1 MKKFIIAEI
10 CVIAALAGGFW
21 LGRVTSTDNSYAHYY
36 SNADKAWTEVQ
47 QLDNPPVVLDEPDKS
62 RLSKVR
68 AGYRA
73 VFDNYPDSL
82 WADDAIYQL
91 ASRITRTDEEAFALF
106 RRLINNYPD
115 SEWADDSMYA
125 IAFAS
130 YKIGEQLK
138 QTGTLESI
146 DAYYNRAITLFTEL
160 IRAYPASALV
170 SQARFNVAM
179 CHYGKGEFGVALAH
193 FEELGEAFRDNAL
206 LYQILYVTGEIYF
219 QQHLYEKARVEF
231 TNVVDS
237 GDAELAPL
245 ASFGVAQSYLAEG
258 EYEEAIGG
266 YQKVID
272 LYPDASVGQ
281 DAHFYIG
288 WAYEK
293 LGRYDEA
300 IAQLEAAIDR
310 YPRNEN
316 AANSQIY
323 IGQIA
328 YANKD
333 TAQAIE
339 AYQKVADNATYDYDN
354 RRQAQYWVGR
364 IYEDIGDVEQAS
376 DVYRKLLKDFP
387 EPYKEA
393 THPSNNINENYIQNL
408 LQSNRRSELPGVLDR

>member
-10 CVIAALAGGFW
+10 CVIIALVGGFW
-21 LGRVTSTDNSYAHYY
+21 LGRITSTDTSYAHYY
-36 SNADKAWTEVQ
+36 DNADKAWGLVQ
-47 QLDNPPVVLDEPDKS
+47 QLDNPPVTFDEPDEN
-62 RLSKVR
+62 RLRKVR
-68 AGYRA
+68 AAYRA

-125 IAFAS
+125 IAMAS
-130 YKIGEQLK
+130 YRIAEELK
-138 QTGTLESI
+138 KTGTLESI
-146 DAYYNRAITLFTEL
+146 DAYYDRALALFNQLIATYPGSEL
-160 IRAYPASALV
+160 EEHAH
-170 SQARFNVAM
+170 FNTAM
-179 CHYGKGEFGVALAH
+179 CYYGKGDLNIALAQ
-193 FEELGEAFRDNAL
+193 FDTIRIELSDSPL
-206 LYQILYVTGEIYF
+206 LYQILYVTGEIYLKK
-219 QQHLYEKARVEF
+219 QDYENARIEF

-237 GDAELAPL
+237 GDPDLAPL
-245 ASFGVAQSYLAEG
+245 ASFGIPQTYLAEG
-258 EYEEAIGG
+258 KYEEAIAG

-272 LYPDASVGQ
+272 IYPDSQVGR
-281 DAHFYIG
+281 DAHFYMG

-300 IAQLEAAIDR
+300 IAQLEGAIDM

-328 YANKD
+328 YANQD
-333 TAQAIE
+333 TARAIA
-339 AYQKVADNATYDYDN
+339 AYQKVADNKTYDYDN

-364 IYEDIGDVEQAS
+364 IYEQIGDIEQAK
-376 DVYRKLLKDFP
+376 VAYQKMLANFR
-387 EPYKEA
+387 EPHKQGS
-393 THPSNNINENYIQNL
+393 HPSNNIDENYIQNL
-408 LQSNRRSELPGVLDR
+408 RSKEL